1 MRLKRNMVTP
11 RRRKSDTGC
20 TVSLNS
26 SEHFFRNPDTKGAD
40 TNFGGINRQ
49 AVTGGTD
56 QLLEVQDDSVILLL
70 GYM

>member
-1 MRLKRNMVTP
+1 MVTP
-11 RRRKSDTGC
+11 RRRGKAKRKSDTGC

-49 AVTGGTD
+49 AVTGGSD